1 MSASHPDDAAAADT
15 APPPRIALPAL
26 RRVQR
31 RLAAAEAP
39 WLHREVATRMGAR
52 LDLLKLAPTRV
63 IDWWSHTGAGKA
75 ELTKHYPKARHVPVE
90 PAVVLA
96 GLPAAASRPW
106 WRSFTR
112 SDAVEALADDQ
123 PVAAGELLW
132 SNMMLHWCADL
143 RPLLSA
149 WHAALQVDGMLMF
162 SCLGPDTL
170 AGLRRLYLRQ
180 GWGVPASN
188 FVDMHDLGD
197 ALVGAGFGDPVMD
210 MEMITLTWDSPAAL
224 LAELRGLGSNTA
236 PARATGLHTPRWQT
250 RLEAAITEQ
259 LAGPDGRVRLS
270 FEIIYGHAIRAVA
283 RAPVK
288 ASTEISLQSMRE
300 MTAKRSRGTT
310 P

>member
-1 MSASHPDDAAAADT
+1 MSASEPADT
-15 APPPRIALPAL
+15 LAATMTPTRLDLPAL
-26 RRVQR
+26 RRVQHR
-31 RLAAAEAP
+31 QAKADAP
-39 WLHREVATRMGAR
+39 WLHREVATRMAAR

-63 IDWWSHTGAGKA
+63 IDWWSHAGAGKVD
-75 ELTKHYPKARHVPVE
+75 LMKHYPKARHVAVE
-90 PAVVLA
+90 PAAVLA
-96 GLPAAASRPW
+96 VAPAAAARPW

-112 SDAVEALADDQ
+112 SDGVEALADDQ
-123 PVAAGELLW
+123 PMAPGELLW

-143 RPLLSA
+143 RPLLTA
-149 WHAALQVDGMLMF
+149 WHAALQVEGMLMF

-170 AGLRRLYLRQ
+170 AGLRRLYQRQ

-188 FVDMHDLGD
+188 FIDMHDLGD

-210 MEMITLTWDSPAAL
+210 MEMITLTWDNPAAM

-236 PARATGLHTPRWQT
+236 PSRTAGLRTPRWRT
-250 RLEAAITEQ
+250 SLEQAIDDQ
-259 LAGPDGRVRLS
+259 LRGPDGRVRLG
-270 FEIIYGHAIRAVA
+270 FEIVYGHAIRAVA

-288 ASTEISLQSMRE
+288 ASTEISLQAMRE